1 MDLFFGSRNVV
12 KTVNL
17 LGLTRDVQRREAS
30 HRIVTIPVVSSMKS
44 SVSSSCSSGMQQMKS
59 FQIATKNHDGGSN
72 EDVSSCSSPSSLSGG
87 RPDAFSLYSNQEVRM
102 DRLLFRATRVVPANL
117 IPSETGNDYMDTT
130 SSSTTAKTHAVT
142 SLPGQPPIRRRATRL
157 SFEVHPSLLLDPLIL
172 LDDDEMMTTGTRP
185 NSIFDE

>member
-1 MDLFFGSRNVV
+1 
-12 KTVNL
+12 
-17 LGLTRDVQRREAS
+17 
-30 HRIVTIPVVSSMKS
+30 
-44 SVSSSCSSGMQQMKS
+44 MQQMKS

-117 IPSETGNDYMDTT
+117 IPSETGNDTNT

>member
-1 MDLFFGSRNVV
+1 
-12 KTVNL
+12 
-17 LGLTRDVQRREAS
+17 
-30 HRIVTIPVVSSMKS
+30 
-44 SVSSSCSSGMQQMKS
+44 MQQMKS

-72 EDVSSCSSPSSLSGG
+72 EDVSSSSLSLSGG

-102 DRLLFRATRVVPANL
+102 DRLLFGTTSVVPANL

>member
-1 MDLFFGSRNVV
+1 
-12 KTVNL
+12 
-17 LGLTRDVQRREAS
+17 
-30 HRIVTIPVVSSMKS
+30 MKR
-44 SVSSSCSSGMQQMKS
+44 

-72 EDVSSCSSPSSLSGG
+72 DEDVSSRSSLGLGGG

-102 DRLLFRATRVVPANL
+102 DRLLFRATRVVPAEI

>member
-1 MDLFFGSRNVV
+1 
-12 KTVNL
+12 
-17 LGLTRDVQRREAS
+17 
-30 HRIVTIPVVSSMKS
+30 
-44 SVSSSCSSGMQQMKS
+44 MQQMKS

-72 EDVSSCSSPSSLSGG
+72 DEDVSSRSSLGLGGG

-157 SFEVHPSLLLDPLIL
+157 SFEVHPSLLLDPLL
-172 LDDDEMMTTGTRP
+172 VVADGELTRSP
-185 NSIFDE
+185 RNVSFDECESTTTAK

>member
-1 MDLFFGSRNVV
+1 
-12 KTVNL
+12 
-17 LGLTRDVQRREAS
+17 
-30 HRIVTIPVVSSMKS
+30 MKL

-72 EDVSSCSSPSSLSGG
+72 EDVSSSSLSLSGG

-102 DRLLFRATRVVPANL
+102 DRLFFGTTSVVPANL
-117 IPSETGNDYMDTT
+117 IPSETGNDTNT

-142 SLPGQPPIRRRATRL
+142 SLPGQPPRRATRL

-172 LDDDEMMTTGTRP
+172 SDDDEMMTTGTRP

>member
-17 LGLTRDVQRREAS
+17 LGLTQDVQRREAS

-44 SVSSSCSSGMQQMKS
+44 SVSSSCSSGMQQMTS

-102 DRLLFRATRVVPANL
+102 DRLLFGTTRVVPANL
-117 IPSETGNDYMDTT
+117 IPSETGNDTNT
-130 SSSTTAKTHAVT
+130 SSSTTAKTHHAVT

-157 SFEVHPSLLLDPLIL
+157 SFEVHPSLLLYPLIL
-172 LDDDEMMTTGTRP
+172 SDDDEMMTTGTRP